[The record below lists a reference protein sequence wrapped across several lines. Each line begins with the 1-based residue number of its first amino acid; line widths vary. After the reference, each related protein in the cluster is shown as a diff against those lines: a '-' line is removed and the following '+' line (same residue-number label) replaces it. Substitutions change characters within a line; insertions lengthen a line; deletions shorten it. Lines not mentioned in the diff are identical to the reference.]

1 MTATVTFFSQ
11 TVRSVKRTEPLILT
25 IRFLV
30 FDREPY
36 RTKNGHRFPFI
47 IGDREP
53 HCTKNGHR
61 FPFIIGDREPHRDH
75 CTVRYGTETVRYG
88 TDTVI
93 NLDAPLFYIWLFN
106 LTEFWVNSYS
116 ALQIRLI

>member
-1 MTATVTFFSQ
+1 MRVVFLTEPFFTASATVTVPFFCQ

-47 IGDREP
+47 IGD
-53 HCTKNGHR
+53 H
-61 FPFIIGDREPHRDH
+61 EPHRPYRTNFG
-75 CTVRYGTETVRYG
+75 TVPCGYGYG
-88 TDTVI
+88 
-93 NLDAPLFYIWLFN
+93 
-106 LTEFWVNSYS
+106 
-116 ALQIRLI
+116 QIRAPTVFK